1 MTKKGLIPVACAVL
15 MALVSVS
22 CRLKVEFGKSPV
34 KRVVAAMTLEEKVS
48 LLVGVGAWNGND
60 IAQEIK
66 DAKALI
72 PGCAGQTYP
81 IPRLGIPSVMLPDG
95 PGGLRINPTRQDDD
109 KTYYCTSFPVA
120 TLLAQSWNPQLV
132 EEVGAAIGDEV
143 KRYGADCL
151 LAPALNLHR
160 NPLLGRSFEY
170 YSEDPVVSGKTA
182 AAMVRGV
189 QSNGVGATIKHYAL
203 NNQETNRM
211 ANDVRIDQQTA
222 RELYLKGFEIA
233 VRESQPWAVMTSY
246 NKVNGTYAPEN
257 ATLIDSIL
265 RREWGFD
272 GMVMTDWGG
281 GRDAVAT
288 VESGNDLLMPGS
300 ANQIKAII
308 DAVDEGTLDEEVIDR
323 NVANVLAFI
332 ARSPKMQGYEFMN
345 DPDLTAH
352 AQVSRSSATEGMV
365 LLKNNGA
372 LPLNGKCRMIAL
384 YGVSSY
390 DMYVVGTGSGS
401 VNYKHAVGLDEG
413 LKAAGYKLEPSVSSA
428 YSRYVNEHKSA
439 ARPGDFMR
447 TNLTNHVIPQSLVR
461 KPFQYRADAI
471 ASDIAIITIGRSC
484 GESADR
490 TYEGDYTL
498 TEIEQGLIADVCDAF
513 HSKGKK
519 VVVILNIGAP
529 IETASWKS
537 RPDAILLA
545 GLPGQEA
552 GYAITDVLKGAVNP
566 SGKLV
571 DTYVIDY
578 MDMPSTANY
587 PLNAR
592 ELQQQARSNRGNPD
606 AQPVPLYDY
615 TEYKER
621 LDIGYRYYDRHP
633 EQVSYPFGFGLSY
646 TTFAYSEPQAK
657 VGDGIITLSVKV
669 TNTGKVAGKESVQ
682 VYVEAPNGGLNNL
695 KKELKAYG
703 KTALLQ
709 PGAAEVLEFKLSD
722 YDLAGFDMLSSSWQ
736 TLPGNYKADF
746 AASSQDIRCQALF
759 TIADPSNYPAY
770 GALQ

>member
-1 MTKKGLIPVACAVL
+1 MTKRTFFSVAFAAAIAFV
-15 MALVSVS
+15 AVS
-22 CRLKVEFGKSPV
+22 CNRTVEFGKSPNN
-34 KRVVAAMTLEEKVS
+34 KVVAAMTLEEKVN

-66 DAKALI
+66 DAKGLI

-95 PGGLRINPTRQDDD
+95 PGGLRINPTRQGDE

-120 TLLAQSWNPQLV
+120 TVLAQSWNQQLV
-132 EEVGAAIGDEV
+132 EEVGNAIGDEV

-160 NPLLGRSFEY
+160 NPLLGRNFEY
-170 YSEDPVVSGKTA
+170 YSEDPVISGKTA

-211 ANDVRIDQQTA
+211 ANDAQVDQQTA

-246 NKVNGTYAPEN
+246 NKINGTYAPEN
-257 ATLIDSIL
+257 EVLIDNIL
-265 RREWGFD
+265 RQEWGFE

-288 VESGNDLLMPGS
+288 VKAGNDLLMPGS
-300 ANQIKAII
+300 ANQIQSII
-308 DAVDEGTLDEEVIDR
+308 EAVQNGTLDEKIIDR
-323 NVANVLAFI
+323 NVEKILAFI
-332 ARSPKMQGYEFMN
+332 ARSPKMQGYEFLN
-345 DPDLTAH
+345 DPDLEAH
-352 AQVSRSSATEGMV
+352 AKVSRSSATEGMV
-365 LLKNNGA
+365 LLKNQGA
-372 LPLNGKCRMIAL
+372 LPLSKNCNMIAL

-413 LKAAGYKLEPSVSSA
+413 LKAAGYKLEPSVFNA
-428 YSRYVNEHKSA
+428 YSKYVEDHKQA
-439 ARPGDFMR
+439 ARPGNFMR

-461 KPFQYRADAI
+461 KPYQYRADAI

-490 TYEGDYTL
+490 GYEGDYTL
-498 TEIEQGLIADVCDAF
+498 TDIEQGLIKDVCDAF

-529 IETASWKS
+529 IETASWKA

-552 GYAITDVLKGAVNP
+552 GYAVTDVLKGDVNP

-571 DTYVIDY
+571 DTYVVDFNK
-578 MDMPSTANY
+578 MPSTANF
-587 PLNAR
+587 PVNAR
-592 ELQQQARSNRGNPD
+592 ELQSAARANRNNPD
-606 AQPVPLYDY
+606 AKPVALYDY

-646 TTFAYSEPQAK
+646 TTFEYSEPQATIE
-657 VGDGIITLSVKV
+657 DGIISLSIKV
-669 TNTGKVAGKESVQ
+669 TNNGSVAGKEAVQ
-682 VYVEAPNGGLNNL
+682 IYIEAPKGGLNKL
-695 KKELKAYG
+695 TKELKAYS
-703 KTALLQ
+703 KTALLE
-709 PGAAEVLEFKLSD
+709 PGESETLEFKLSA
-722 YDLAGFDMLSSSWQ
+722 YDLAAFNLSESCWQ
-736 TLPGNYKADF
+736 TVKGDYKADF
-746 AASSQDIRCQALF
+746 AASSQDIRCQAQF
-759 TIADPSNYPAY
+759 TLAQDQTFPAY
-770 GALQ
+770 GEL

>member
-1 MTKKGLIPVACAVL
+1 MTRKSFIPVACA
-15 MALVSVS
+15 ALVVFATVS
-22 CRLKVEFGKSPV
+22 CNRKVEFGKSPV
-34 KRVVAAMTLEEKVS
+34 KKVVAAMTLEEKVN
-48 LLVGVGAWNGND
+48 LLVGVGAWNGGD

-66 DAKALI
+66 DAKNLI

-95 PGGLRINPTRQDDD
+95 PGGLRINPTRQGED

-120 TLLAQSWNPQLV
+120 TMLAQTWNQQLV
-132 EEVGAAIGDEV
+132 EEVGVAIGDEV

-151 LAPALNLHR
+151 LAPALNIHR
-160 NPLLGRSFEY
+160 NPLLGRNFEY
-170 YSEDPVVSGKTA
+170 YSEDPVISGKTA

-189 QSNGVGATIKHYAL
+189 QTNGVGATIKHFAL

-211 ANDVRIDQQTA
+211 ANDVQIDQQTA
-222 RELYLKGFEIA
+222 REIYLKGFEIA

-246 NKVNGTYAPEN
+246 NKINGTYAPEN
-257 ATLIDSIL
+257 EDLIENIL
-265 RREWGFD
+265 RQEWGFE

-288 VESGNDLLMPGS
+288 VNAGNDLLMPGG
-300 ANQIKAII
+300 ANQISAII
-308 DAVDEGTLDEEVIDR
+308 EAVQNGTLDEKIIDR
-323 NVANVLAFI
+323 NVARILELI
-332 ARSPKMQGYEFMN
+332 ARSPKMQGYEFLN
-345 DPDLTAH
+345 DPDLKAH

-365 LLKNNGA
+365 LLKNEGA
-372 LPLNGKCRMIAL
+372 LPLAKDCRMIAL
-384 YGVSSY
+384 YGTSSY

-401 VNYKHAVGLDEG
+401 VNYERAVGLNEG
-413 LKAAGYKLEPSVSSA
+413 LTAAGYKLEPSVSSA
-428 YSRYVNEHKSA
+428 YTKYVQENNSRVSA
-439 ARPGDFMR
+439 RNFMR
-447 TNLTNHVIPQSLVR
+447 TNLTNHVIPESLVR
-461 KPFQYRADAI
+461 KPYQYRADAI

-490 TYEGDYTL
+490 GYDGDYTL
-498 TEIEQGLIADVCDAF
+498 TDIEQGLIKDVCDAF

-529 IETASWKS
+529 IETASWKA

-552 GYAITDVLKGAVNP
+552 GHAITDVLKGAVNP

-571 DTYVIDY
+571 DTYVVDFNKI
-578 MDMPSTANY
+578 PSTANF
-587 PLNAR
+587 PVNAR
-592 ELQQQARSNRGNPD
+592 ELQSQARANRGNPD
-606 AQPVPLYDY
+606 AKPVSRYDY

-621 LDIGYRYYDRHP
+621 LDIGYRYFDRHP

-657 VGDGIITLSVKV
+657 FEDGVITMSVKV
-669 TNTGKVAGKESVQ
+669 TNTGSVAGKEAVQ
-682 VYVEAPNGGLNNL
+682 VYIEAPKGGMGNL
-695 KKELKAYG
+695 TKELKAYG

-709 PGAAEVLEFKLSD
+709 PGESQTLEFTLSQ
-722 YDLAGFDMLSSSWQ
+722 YELAGFDLSASNWK
-736 TLPGNYKADF
+736 TVNGDYKAGF
-746 AASSQDIRCQALF
+746 AASSQDIRCQATF
-759 TIADPSNYPAY
+759 SIAVASTYPAY
-770 GALQ
+770 GEL

>member
-1 MTKKGLIPVACAVL
+1 MTKKALIPVACAALVAL
-15 MALVSVS
+15 MAVS
-22 CRLKVEFGKSPV
+22 CNRTPEFGKSPV
-34 KRVVAAMTLEEKVS
+34 KKVVAAMTLEEKVN

-66 DAKALI
+66 DAKNLI

-95 PGGLRINPTRQDDD
+95 PGGLRINPTRQGEE

-120 TLLAQSWNPQLV
+120 TMLAQTWNQQLV
-132 EEVGAAIGDEV
+132 EEVGTAIGDEV

-151 LAPALNLHR
+151 LAPALNIHR
-160 NPLLGRSFEY
+160 NPLLGRNFEY
-170 YSEDPVVSGKTA
+170 YSEDPVISGKTA

-189 QSNGVGATIKHYAL
+189 QSNGVGATIKHFAL

-211 ANDVRIDQQTA
+211 ANDVQIDQQTA
-222 RELYLKGFEIA
+222 REIYLKGFEIA

-246 NKVNGTYAPEN
+246 NKINGTYAPEN
-257 ATLIDSIL
+257 EDLIENIL
-265 RREWGFD
+265 RQEWGFE

-288 VESGNDLLMPGS
+288 VNAGNDLLMPGG
-300 ANQIKAII
+300 ANQINAII
-308 DAVDEGTLDEEVIDR
+308 EAVQNGTLDEKIIDR
-323 NVANVLAFI
+323 NVTRILELI
-332 ARSPKMQGYEFMN
+332 ARSPKMQGYEFQN
-345 DPDLTAH
+345 DPDLKAH

-365 LLKNNGA
+365 LLKNEGA
-372 LPLNGKCRMIAL
+372 LPLAKDCKMIAL
-384 YGVSSY
+384 YGTSSY

-401 VNYKHAVGLDEG
+401 VNYEHAVGLNEG
-413 LKAAGYKLEPSVSSA
+413 LTAAGYKLEPSVSSA
-428 YSRYVNEHKSA
+428 YTKYVQENNSRVSA
-439 ARPGDFMR
+439 RNFMR
-447 TNLTNHVIPQSLVR
+447 TNLTNHVIPESLVR
-461 KPFQYRADAI
+461 KPYQYRADAI

-490 TYEGDYTL
+490 GYEGDYTL
-498 TEIEQGLIADVCDAF
+498 TDIEQGLIKDVCDAF

-529 IETASWKS
+529 IETASWKA

-552 GYAITDVLKGAVNP
+552 GHAITDVLKGAVNP

-571 DTYVIDY
+571 DTYVVDFNKI
-578 MDMPSTANY
+578 PSTANF
-587 PLNAR
+587 PVNAR
-592 ELQQQARSNRGNPD
+592 ELQSQVRANRGNPD
-606 AQPVPLYDY
+606 AKPVSKYDY

-621 LDIGYRYYDRHP
+621 LDIGYRYFDRHP

-657 VGDGIITLSVKV
+657 IEDGIISMSIKV
-669 TNTGKVAGKESVQ
+669 TNTGSVAGKEAVQ
-682 VYVEAPNGGLNNL
+682 VYIEAPKGGMGNL
-695 KKELKAYG
+695 TKELKAYG

-709 PGAAEVLEFKLSD
+709 PGESQTLEFTLSQ
-722 YDLAGFDMLSSSWQ
+722 YELAGFDLSASNWK
-736 TLPGNYKADF
+736 TANGDYKADF
-746 AASSQDIRCQALF
+746 AASSQDIRCQATF
-759 TIADPSNYPAY
+759 SIAVASTYPAY
-770 GALQ
+770 GAL

>member
-1 MTKKGLIPVACAVL
+1 MTRKSLIPIACA
-15 MALVSVS
+15 ALALIATVS
-22 CRLKVEFGKSPV
+22 CNREVEFGKSPN
-34 KRVVAAMTLEEKVS
+34 KKVVAAMTLEEKVN

-66 DAKALI
+66 DAKGLI

-95 PGGLRINPTRQDDD
+95 PGGLRINPTRQGDE

-120 TLLAQSWNPQLV
+120 TVLAQSWSQQLV
-132 EEVGAAIGDEV
+132 EQVGVAIGDEV

-160 NPLLGRSFEY
+160 NPLLGRNFEY
-170 YSEDPVVSGKTA
+170 YSEDPVISGKTA

-189 QSNGVGATIKHYAL
+189 QSNGVGATIKHFAL

-211 ANDVRIDQQTA
+211 ANDAQVDQQTA

-246 NKVNGTYAPEN
+246 NKINGTYAPEN
-257 ATLIDSIL
+257 ENLIEEIL
-265 RREWGFD
+265 RKEWGFE

-288 VESGNDLLMPGS
+288 VKAGNDLLMPGS
-300 ANQIKAII
+300 AQQIQTII
-308 DAVDEGTLDEEVIDR
+308 EAVQNGTLDEKIIDR
-323 NVANVLAFI
+323 NVERILEFV
-332 ARSPKMQGYEFMN
+332 ARSPKMQGYEFQN
-345 DPDLTAH
+345 DPDLNAH
-352 AQVSRSSATEGMV
+352 AAVARSSATEGMV
-365 LLKNNGA
+365 LLKNESA
-372 LPLNGKCRMIAL
+372 LPLAKGCEMIAL

-413 LKAAGYKLEPSVSSA
+413 LKAAGYKLEPSVYSS
-428 YSRYVNEHKSA
+428 YSKYVEEHKQT
-439 ARPGDFMR
+439 ARPGGFMR
-447 TNLTNHVIPQSLVR
+447 TNLSNHVIPQSLVR
-461 KPFQYRADAI
+461 KPYQYRADAI

-490 TYEGDYTL
+490 GYDNDYTL
-498 TEIEQGLIADVCDAF
+498 TDIEQGLIKDVCDAF

-519 VVVILNIGAP
+519 VIVILNIGAP
-529 IETASWKS
+529 IETASWKAL
-537 RPDAILLA
+537 PDAILLA

-552 GYAITDVLKGAVNP
+552 GYAVTDVLKGDVNP

-571 DTYVIDY
+571 DTYVVDFNK
-578 MDMPSTANY
+578 MPSTANF
-587 PLNAR
+587 PVNAR
-592 ELQQQARSNRGNPD
+592 ELQSQVRANRGNPD
-606 AQPVPLYDY
+606 AKPVALYDY

-621 LDIGYRYYDRHP
+621 LNIGYRFYDRHP

-646 TTFAYSEPQAK
+646 TTFSYADAQAK
-657 VGDGIITLSVKV
+657 VEDGIVNLSVKV
-669 TNTGKVAGKESVQ
+669 TNTGSVAGKEVVQ
-682 VYVEAPNGGLNNL
+682 VYIEAPNGGLNKL
-695 KKELKAYG
+695 TKELKAYG

-709 PGAAEVLEFKLSD
+709 PGESEVMEFKLSG
-722 YDLAGFDMLSSSWQ
+722 YELAGFNLNSSAWQ
-736 TLPGNYKADF
+736 TVKGDYKADF
-746 AASSQDIRCQALF
+746 AASSQDIRCQAPF
-759 TIADPSNYPAY
+759 SIAQEQTFPAY
-770 GALQ
+770 GEL